1 MKRSESTMKLFH
13 EIYNRYM
20 LVITDMLMKSQSPEG
35 LTRGE
40 ISRIVAEKGFFYDN
54 IPFEDAI
61 TGQSKR
67 SERNRDVLDNINLF
81 TRHDGVYVSPFAE
94 AGRLILPTVLEQRWL
109 KTVLTDPKAR
119 LLLSPVLLAELERR
133 LADVPPLF
141 DMSDVLLLN
150 YRTNGDPYNDPAYI
164 ERFRM
169 ILSAVQQRRRVTIVN
184 VTFGGRRVE
193 SSFIPYRLEYSLKDD
208 VFRVCG
214 SVEDTGAGSG
224 ADTDVKLVSMRL
236 SRVEEVVPLEPLN
249 SGKEAGED
257 RYPKLVERRRS
268 PEKAVLEIANSRN
281 GFERFLH
288 FFSNYSRMAR
298 YQEKTGKLVVE
309 LDYYDFDES
318 ELIISIMAMG
328 PIVKVVGP
336 ERLRSQVIERV
347 RRQAEML
354 GLYR

>member
-1 MKRSESTMKLFH
+1 MKGTESTLKLFH

-20 LVITDMLMKSQSPEG
+20 LVIADMLMKSQSPEG
-35 LTRGE
+35 LTRSE
-40 ISRIVAEKGFFYDN
+40 MSRIVAEKGFFYDN
-54 IPFEDAI
+54 IPFEDAV

-67 SERNRDVLDNINLF
+67 SERNRDVMDNIHLF
-81 TRHDGVYVSPFAE
+81 TWHDGKYVSPFGE
-94 AGRLILPTVLEQRWL
+94 AGKLILPTVLEQRWL
-109 KTVLTDPKAR
+109 KTMLADPKAR
-119 LLLSPVLLAELERR
+119 LLLPSALLAELERR

-141 DMSDVLLLN
+141 DMSDVLLRN
-150 YRTNGDPYNDPAYI
+150 YRTNGDPYHDPAYI
-164 ERFRM
+164 ERFRT
-169 ILSAVQQRRRVTIVN
+169 ILSAVQQRRRVSIVN

-193 SSFIPYRLEYSLKDD
+193 SCFIPYRLEYSLKDD

-214 SVEDTGAGSG
+214 SVESTGTDFGVN
-224 ADTDVKLVSMRL
+224 TDVKLVSMRL
-236 SRVEEVVPLEPLN
+236 SRIEKVVPLEPLD

-257 RYPKLVERRRS
+257 RYPELVERRRS
-268 PEKAVLEIANSRN
+268 PEKAVLEIANSRD

-288 FFSNYSRMAR
+288 FFSNYSRIAR
-298 YQEKTGKLVVE
+298 YQGKTEKLVVE

-336 ERLRSQVIERV
+336 ERLRSQVIERL
-347 RRQAEML
+347 RRQAEVL